1 MTVSTTVSDVTPC
14 TRVRGPDGRAMA
26 RASSVDMTV
35 RSAPVS
41 MTNMAVWRASIRT
54 AIAMRVNR
62 LIDRAV
68 AGSIGGSATGAA

>member
-1 MTVSTTVSDVTPC
+1 
-14 TRVRGPDGRAMA
+14 MA